1 MAGSESNRAR
11 RFALPAM
18 DDERGGESI
27 EAFLE
32 GPNVRKHRPVARRWR
47 PEGEHFDGD
56 APAGDD
62 PGRSR
67 TAGAAVP
74 GGIDGSAEE
83 AGSVR
88 SPRATDE
95 ASRTT
100 LHAPTAGASRPP
112 TELRSIPGR
121 LEWTA
126 ALARESL
133 RAARYGR
140 PAAVAIIELEPDDV
154 AAPER
159 DQALRRLSGAVA
171 QVLRRDSRATDLVAR
186 VAAQRFQVLLP
197 ETDETSAARYGDRAS
212 AACRRAIEGA
222 GGRASV
228 RVSVAAATRD
238 HSLDE
243 AVAHALRTIEA
254 A

>member
-47 PEGEHFDGD
+47 PESEHFDGD
-56 APAGDD
+56 APAGDET
-62 PGRSR
+62 GTAR
-67 TAGAAVP
+67 TTGLSGAA
-74 GGIDGSAEE
+74 E
-83 AGSVR
+83 AAATTEQTWQF
-88 SPRATDE
+88 SPD
-95 ASRTT
+95 
-100 LHAPTAGASRPP
+100 APTTGASRPP

-140 PAAVAIIELEPDDV
+140 PAAVAIIELQPEDV
-154 AAPER
+154 APAER

-197 ETDETSAARYGDRAS
+197 ETDEASAARYGDRAS
-212 AACRRAIEGA
+212 SACRRAIEGV

-228 RVSVAAATRD
+228 RVSVAAATGD